1 MKPSIIRLRALEKQL
16 YAYLYAMTVID
27 FDAETV
33 APEGSADGRAEATE
47 VLSRA
52 SFDLLVNDGTAALLK
67 EAAADAETEQERAEV
82 RNLQRQYDEIAR
94 IPADEYAAFTK
105 LCSQS
110 VPAWTKAKRTN
121 DFSLFAPY
129 LEKLIA
135 ARRAQARYFAPDR
148 DPYEVLLDRYEKGL
162 TIAQCDEFFAT
173 LRETIVP
180 LLADIQTRG
189 KAVRTDF
196 LDQEWPIDAQRRV
209 SKKIMELWGLDPAHC
224 YLAESEH
231 PFTTEFWRGDVRITT
246 HYMPRDIFSN
256 LYSVAHEGGHA
267 LYELNI
273 NPDYDY
279 TVVTHGATMGIHE
292 SQSRLFENLVGRS
305 RAFVHY
311 LYPTLKELFPA
322 QLADVSAEE
331 IWRAVNRAEPGLI
344 RTEADELTYSLHI
357 MVRYE
362 LEKALM
368 QGTLAVAD
376 LPAAWNAK
384 YKEYLGVDV
393 PDDAHGCLQD
403 IHWSMGDIGYF
414 PSYALGSAYGAQA
427 LDDLRKTNDFD
438 AQWANGDVEPLKAAL
453 EGARLAVG
461 QHEGTRLA
469 RREPLRRQ
477 VRPAPLHR
485 LSKEEIHRAV
495 RAVRQ
500 EPCGPTVGADFLSAR
515 GRSPLYRTKNPV
527 GCLFP
532 AGFFQHNTL
541 SGKFRQ
547 VYRYR
552 SASSIVSNSPPST
565 SLGLAAMVD
574 LSNGMPFS
582 LRHSSTCSAMSL
594 A

>member
-196 LDQEWPIDAQRRV
+196 LDQDWPIDAQRRV

-344 RTEADELTYSLHI
+344 RTEADELTYALHI

-362 LEKALM
+362 LERRMFAGEL
-368 QGTLAVAD
+368 TAHD
-376 LPAAWNAK
+376 LPAQWNRL
-384 YKEYLGVDV
+384 YKAYLGVDV
-393 PDDAHGCLQD
+393 PNDREGILQD
-403 IHWSMGDIGYF
+403 SHWANGNIGYF
-414 PSYALGSAYGAQA
+414 PSYAIGSAYGAQY
-427 LDDLRKTNDFD
+427 LRQMQKDFD
-438 AQWANGDVEPLKAAL
+438 VYAAVATGRLTQINRWLEDKIWKYGCMKDPTPLF
-453 EGARLAVG
+453 ESV
-461 QHEGTRLA
+461 
-469 RREPLRRQ
+469 
-477 VRPAPLHR
+477 
-485 LSKEEIHRAV
+485 
-495 RAVRQ
+495 
-500 EPCGPTVGADFLSAR
+500 CGPFDPTCYTAYLRD
-515 GRSPLYRTKNPV
+515 
-527 GCLFP
+527 
-532 AGFFQHNTL
+532 
-541 SGKFRQ
+541 KFTE
-547 VYRYR
+547 VY
-552 SASSIVSNSPPST
+552 
-565 SLGLAAMVD
+565 GL
-574 LSNGMPFS
+574 
-582 LRHSSTCSAMSL
+582 
-594 A
+594 

>member
-135 ARRAQARYFAPDR
+135 ARRAQAWYFAPDR

-189 KAVRTDF
+189 KTVRTDF

-311 LYPTLKELFPA
+311 LYPTLKELFPS

-344 RTEADELTYSLHI
+344 RTEADELTYCLHV

-362 LEKALM
+362 IEKQLIG
-368 QGTLAVAD
+368 GTLEAKDVPAV
-376 LPAAWNAK
+376 WAK
-384 YKEYLGVDV
+384 LYKEYLGIEV
-393 PDDAHGCLQD
+393 PNDRDGCLQD
-403 IHWSMGDIGYF
+403 SHWSGGAFGYF
-414 PSYALGSAYGAQA
+414 PSYALGSAYGAQM
-427 LDDLRKTNDFD
+427 
-438 AQWANGDVEPLKAAL
+438 
-453 EGARLAVG
+453 
-461 QHEGTRLA
+461 
-469 RREPLRRQ
+469 LRRMEQ
-477 VRPAPLHR
+477 DVDVWGAAAKGDLTPITAWLREKVHQYGGLMEPADVV
-485 LSKEEIHRAV
+485 KNA
-495 RAVRQ
+495 
-500 EPCGPTVGADFLSAR
+500 CGDFSAEDYIQYLTR
-515 GRSPLYRTKNPV
+515 KYTGLY
-527 GCLFP
+527 
-532 AGFFQHNTL
+532 
-541 SGKFRQ
+541 
-547 VYRYR
+547 
-552 SASSIVSNSPPST
+552 
-565 SLGLAAMVD
+565 GL
-574 LSNGMPFS
+574 
-582 LRHSSTCSAMSL
+582 
-594 A
+594 

>member
-129 LEKLIA
+129 LEKIIA

-196 LDQEWPIDAQRRV
+196 LDQDWPIDAQRRV

-322 QLADVSAEE
+322 QLADVSADE

-362 LEKALM
+362 LEKRM
-368 QGTLAVAD
+368 FDGTLTAHD
-376 LPAAWNAK
+376 LPAEWNRL
-384 YKEYLGVDV
+384 YKEYLGIDV
-393 PDDAHGCLQD
+393 PDDRQGVLQD
-403 IHWSMGDIGYF
+403 SHWANGNIGYF
-414 PSYALGSAYGAQA
+414 PSYAIGSAYGAQY
-427 LDDLRKTNDFD
+427 L
-438 AQWANGDVEPLKAAL
+438 L
-453 EGARLAVG
+453 E
-461 QHEGTRLA
+461 
-469 RREPLRRQ
+469 
-477 VRPAPLHR
+477 
-485 LSKEEIHRAV
+485 LSKVLDVDAVVRSGDLTPINNWLEEKIWKYGCMKDPVALFESV
-495 RAVRQ
+495 
-500 EPCGPTVGADFLSAR
+500 CGPFRPEEYVAYLE
-515 GRSPLYRTKNPV
+515 K
-527 GCLFP
+527 
-532 AGFFQHNTL
+532 
-541 SGKFRQ
+541 KFTEI
-547 VYRYR
+547 YE
-552 SASSIVSNSPPST
+552 
-565 SLGLAAMVD
+565 L
-574 LSNGMPFS
+574 
-582 LRHSSTCSAMSL
+582 
-594 A
+594 

>member
-52 SFDLLVNDGTAALLK
+52 SFDLLVNDGTATLLK

-344 RTEADELTYSLHI
+344 RTEADELTYCLHI

-362 LEKALM
+362 LEKRMFDGSLTAH
-368 QGTLAVAD
+368 D
-376 LPAAWNAK
+376 LPAEWNRL
-384 YKEYLGVDV
+384 YKEYLGIDV
-393 PDDAHGCLQD
+393 PDDRQGVLQD
-403 IHWSMGDIGYF
+403 SHWANGNIGYF
-414 PSYALGSAYGAQA
+414 PSYAIGSAYGAQY
-427 LDDLRKTNDFD
+427 LRQMQKDFD
-438 AQWANGDVEPLKAAL
+438 VFES
-453 EGARLAVG
+453 
-461 QHEGTRLA
+461 
-469 RREPLRRQ
+469 
-477 VRPAPLHR
+477 VRPGRLTRINGWLEDKIWKYGCMKDPTPLFE
-485 LSKEEIHRAV
+485 SV
-495 RAVRQ
+495 
-500 EPCGPTVGADFLSAR
+500 CGPFDPTCYTAYLRD
-515 GRSPLYRTKNPV
+515 
-527 GCLFP
+527 
-532 AGFFQHNTL
+532 
-541 SGKFRQ
+541 KFTE
-547 VYRYR
+547 VY
-552 SASSIVSNSPPST
+552 
-565 SLGLAAMVD
+565 GL
-574 LSNGMPFS
+574 
-582 LRHSSTCSAMSL
+582 
-594 A
+594 

>member
-344 RTEADELTYSLHI
+344 RTEADELTYCLHV

-362 LEKALM
+362 IEKQLIG
-368 QGTLAVAD
+368 GTLEAKDVPAV
-376 LPAAWNAK
+376 WAK
-384 YKEYLGVDV
+384 LYKEYLGIEV
-393 PDDAHGCLQD
+393 PNDRDGCLQD
-403 IHWSMGDIGYF
+403 SHWSGGAFGYF
-414 PSYALGSAYGAQA
+414 PSYALGGAYGAQM
-427 LDDLRKTNDFD
+427 
-438 AQWANGDVEPLKAAL
+438 
-453 EGARLAVG
+453 
-461 QHEGTRLA
+461 
-469 RREPLRRQ
+469 LRRMEQ
-477 VRPAPLHR
+477 DVDVWGAAAKGDLTPITAWLREKVHQYGGLMEPADVV
-485 LSKEEIHRAV
+485 KNA
-495 RAVRQ
+495 
-500 EPCGPTVGADFLSAR
+500 CGDFSAEDYIQYLTR
-515 GRSPLYRTKNPV
+515 KYTELY
-527 GCLFP
+527 
-532 AGFFQHNTL
+532 
-541 SGKFRQ
+541 
-547 VYRYR
+547 
-552 SASSIVSNSPPST
+552 
-565 SLGLAAMVD
+565 GL
-574 LSNGMPFS
+574 
-582 LRHSSTCSAMSL
+582 
-594 A
+594 

>member
-129 LEKLIA
+129 LEKIIA

-344 RTEADELTYSLHI
+344 RTEADELTYCLHV

-362 LEKALM
+362 IEKQLIG
-368 QGTLAVAD
+368 GTLEAKDVPAV
-376 LPAAWNAK
+376 WAK
-384 YKEYLGVDV
+384 LYKEYLGSEV
-393 PDDAHGCLQD
+393 PNDRDGCLQD
-403 IHWSMGDIGYF
+403 SHWSGGAFGYF
-414 PSYALGSAYGAQA
+414 PSYALGSAYGAQM
-427 LDDLRKTNDFD
+427 
-438 AQWANGDVEPLKAAL
+438 
-453 EGARLAVG
+453 
-461 QHEGTRLA
+461 
-469 RREPLRRQ
+469 LRRMEQ
-477 VRPAPLHR
+477 DVDVWGAAAKGDLTPITAWLREKVHQYGGLMEPADVV
-485 LSKEEIHRAV
+485 KNA
-495 RAVRQ
+495 
-500 EPCGPTVGADFLSAR
+500 CGDFSAEDYIQYLTR
-515 GRSPLYRTKNPV
+515 KYTGLY
-527 GCLFP
+527 
-532 AGFFQHNTL
+532 
-541 SGKFRQ
+541 
-547 VYRYR
+547 
-552 SASSIVSNSPPST
+552 
-565 SLGLAAMVD
+565 GL
-574 LSNGMPFS
+574 
-582 LRHSSTCSAMSL
+582 
-594 A
+594 

>member
-311 LYPTLKELFPA
+311 LYPTLKELFPS
-322 QLADVSAEE
+322 QLADVSADE

-344 RTEADELTYSLHI
+344 RTEADELTYCLHV

-362 LEKALM
+362 IEKQLIG
-368 QGTLAVAD
+368 GTLEAKDVPAV
-376 LPAAWNAK
+376 WAK
-384 YKEYLGVDV
+384 LYKEYLGIEV
-393 PDDAHGCLQD
+393 PNDRDGCLQD
-403 IHWSMGDIGYF
+403 SHWSGGAFGYF
-414 PSYALGSAYGAQA
+414 PSYALGSAYGAQM
-427 LDDLRKTNDFD
+427 
-438 AQWANGDVEPLKAAL
+438 
-453 EGARLAVG
+453 
-461 QHEGTRLA
+461 
-469 RREPLRRQ
+469 LRRMEQ
-477 VRPAPLHR
+477 DVDVWGAAAKGDLTPITAWLREKVHQYGGLMEPADVV
-485 LSKEEIHRAV
+485 KNA
-495 RAVRQ
+495 
-500 EPCGPTVGADFLSAR
+500 CGDFSAEDYIQYLTR
-515 GRSPLYRTKNPV
+515 KYTGLY
-527 GCLFP
+527 
-532 AGFFQHNTL
+532 
-541 SGKFRQ
+541 
-547 VYRYR
+547 
-552 SASSIVSNSPPST
+552 
-565 SLGLAAMVD
+565 GL
-574 LSNGMPFS
+574 
-582 LRHSSTCSAMSL
+582 
-594 A
+594 

>member
-129 LEKLIA
+129 LEKIIA

-292 SQSRLFENLVGRS
+292 SQSRFYENIIGRS
-305 RAFVHY
+305 PAYVHAVF
-311 LYPTLKELFPA
+311 PKLKELFPE
-322 QLADVSAEE
+322 QLADVDETMFY
-331 IWRAVNRAEPGLI
+331 RAINKAEPSLI
-344 RTEADELTYSLHI
+344 RTEADELTYCLHI

-362 LEKALM
+362 IEKQLIG
-368 QGTLAVAD
+368 GTLTVKD
-376 LPAAWNAK
+376 VPAEWK
-384 YKEYLGVDV
+384 RLYKKYLGVDV
-393 PDDAHGCLQD
+393 PSDREGCLQD
-403 IHWSMGDIGYF
+403 SHWSGGSIGYF
-414 PSYALGSAYGAQA
+414 PSYALGSAYGAQMLHKMQEEIGDIWPDVA
-427 LDDLRKTNDFD
+427 KGDLSKVTDWLRSHIHRYASFKKPGELFESVCGKFD
-438 AQWANGDVEPLKAAL
+438 AKYYTDYLTEKY
-453 EGARLAVG
+453 
-461 QHEGTRLA
+461 T
-469 RREPLRRQ
+469 
-477 VRPAPLHR
+477 
-485 LSKEEIHRAV
+485 K
-495 RAVRQ
+495 
-500 EPCGPTVGADFLSAR
+500 
-515 GRSPLYRTKNPV
+515 LY
-527 GCLFP
+527 
-532 AGFFQHNTL
+532 
-541 SGKFRQ
+541 
-547 VYRYR
+547 
-552 SASSIVSNSPPST
+552 
-565 SLGLAAMVD
+565 GL
-574 LSNGMPFS
+574 
-582 LRHSSTCSAMSL
+582 
-594 A
+594 

>member
-1 MKPSIIRLRALEKQL
+1 MMCRLYHGKILCQKAHAFCKFTHLTIGAGIMRAKHHVIGRRTFGVAQRRHVLRHTGINTISQASQLLRQRHHLNVFCGRVGRTRGTQCCNAIRTCCHQAFHTRRPQ
-16 YAYLYAMTVID
+16 MT
-27 FDAETV
+27 AE
-33 APEGSADGRAEATE
+33 
-47 VLSRA
+47 L
-52 SFDLLVNDGTAALLK
+52 LLK
-67 EAAADAETEQERAEV
+67 MRPQ
-82 RNLQRQYDEIAR
+82 
-94 IPADEYAAFTK
+94 
-105 LCSQS
+105 
-110 VPAWTKAKRTN
+110 
-121 DFSLFAPY
+121 
-129 LEKLIA
+129 LIA
-135 ARRAQARYFAPDR
+135 ARLAQARYFAPDR

-322 QLADVSAEE
+322 QLADVSADE

-453 EGARLAVG
+453 KERVWQWGSMK
-461 QHEGTRLA
+461 
-469 RREPLRRQ
+469 EPAWL
-477 VRPAPLHR
+477 VESL
-485 LSKEEIHRAV
+485 
-495 RAVRQ
+495 
-500 EPCGPTVGADFLSAR
+500 CG
-515 GRSPLYRTKNPV
+515 
-527 GCLFP
+527 
-532 AGFFQHNTL
+532 
-541 SGKFRQ
+541 GKFDPHHFTD
-547 VYRYR
+547 YLKKKY
-552 SASSIVSNSPPST
+552 T
-565 SLGLAAMVD
+565 ELYEL
-574 LSNGMPFS
+574 
-582 LRHSSTCSAMSL
+582 
-594 A
+594 

>member
-311 LYPTLKELFPA
+311 LYPTLKELFPS

-331 IWRAVNRAEPGLI
+331 IWRAVNRAEPGPI
-344 RTEADELTYSLHI
+344 RTEADELTYCLHV

-362 LEKALM
+362 IEKQLIG
-368 QGTLAVAD
+368 GTLEAKDVPAV
-376 LPAAWNAK
+376 WAK
-384 YKEYLGVDV
+384 LYKEYLGSEV
-393 PDDAHGCLQD
+393 PNDRDGCLQD
-403 IHWSMGDIGYF
+403 SHWSGGAFGYF
-414 PSYALGSAYGAQA
+414 PSYALGSAYGAQM
-427 LDDLRKTNDFD
+427 
-438 AQWANGDVEPLKAAL
+438 
-453 EGARLAVG
+453 
-461 QHEGTRLA
+461 
-469 RREPLRRQ
+469 LRRMEQ
-477 VRPAPLHR
+477 DVDVWGAAAKGDLTPITAWLREKVHQYGGLMEPADVV
-485 LSKEEIHRAV
+485 KNA
-495 RAVRQ
+495 
-500 EPCGPTVGADFLSAR
+500 CGDFSAEDYIQYLTR
-515 GRSPLYRTKNPV
+515 KYTGLY
-527 GCLFP
+527 
-532 AGFFQHNTL
+532 
-541 SGKFRQ
+541 
-547 VYRYR
+547 
-552 SASSIVSNSPPST
+552 
-565 SLGLAAMVD
+565 GL
-574 LSNGMPFS
+574 
-582 LRHSSTCSAMSL
+582 
-594 A
+594 